1 MRQVVGPLAA
11 LLQAS
16 PGETWLH
23 LKGRRH
29 AGAGTRPICVTDIW
43 VNPAFRAIRGIM
55 GPLDRAV
62 HAEIEQQFGEVVAEV
77 EQEIRAVVLGRSEAL
92 ALDAP
97 ARSAGLWVMRRYL
110 NRRGQLLELA
120 ISVHPADRFS
130 YSTVLRRG

>member
-1 MRQVVGPLAA
+1 M
-11 LLQAS
+11 
-16 PGETWLH
+16 
-23 LKGRRH
+23 
-29 AGAGTRPICVTDIW
+29 TDIW